1 MAFGAGE
8 RSVGRRHG
16 RRQQKNHRGDQLSHI
31 GHSIETKRP
40 RLGWL
45 LDGTKLDSEAPMA
58 TLTIKNIPDTV
69 VRKLKAQAARHRRSL
84 NSEVI
89 DVLASA
95 GQAVPIDVEAL

>member
-1 MAFGAGE
+1 
-8 RSVGRRHG
+8 
-16 RRQQKNHRGDQLSHI
+16 
-31 GHSIETKRP
+31 
-40 RLGWL
+40 
-45 LDGTKLDSEAPMA
+45 MA

-95 GQAVPIDVEAL
+95 GQAVPIDVEALIARARAVRAIPETVRITPRQLKAWKNAGRA

>member
-1 MAFGAGE
+1 
-8 RSVGRRHG
+8 
-16 RRQQKNHRGDQLSHI
+16 
-31 GHSIETKRP
+31 
-40 RLGWL
+40 
-45 LDGTKLDSEAPMA
+45 MA

-95 GQAVPIDVEAL
+95 GQAVR